1 MKKGKKYVYRLFLSL
16 ILVICA
22 LSMFVMSCSKTQ
34 HFELSRFISPETCS
48 GCHGEIYN
56 QWKSSMHNLSH
67 RDVVYRD
74 IAHYLLKGLTDK
86 DEIREAE
93 SCVKCHT
100 PVGVLSGFP
109 KKTSDELDKVPELAQ
124 EGIQCDYCHSVTGAY
139 EMYNN
144 GLTLDPG
151 HGEADAG
158 TKRGPFKDSKSDFH
172 KSAFSEFHTGSKIC
186 GTCHNVK
193 HVAFGTWLETTYEEW
208 EKGPY
213 NSDDPEK
220 RVPCQGCHMYHR
232 PGIPATGSTERPK
245 NPGIAADGGP
255 ERKHIFTHY
264 FVGGN
269 SFVPGLFK
277 DAVKVKMAE
286 ERLKNAAEI
295 LIDDSKASDGRIAVV
310 IKNTGA
316 GHYLPTGLTD
326 VRQMWLEITLR
337 DRSGRLIYSS
347 GMPDSHG
354 YLPEN
359 AIVYNT
365 VFGDG
370 KGNPVINIAKA
381 REILKDRRIP
391 PRESLRESIEI
402 PKDKGK
408 DIVINV
414 KLLYR
419 IAPQKIVDS
428 VFGKGKIKLPIVTMA
443 TASKGIKM

>member
-1 MKKGKKYVYRLFLSL
+1 MNNSRKNLRFISTTIL
-16 ILVICA
+16 IIFSLVII
-22 LSMFVMSCSKTQ
+22 VMSCSKTQ

-56 QWKSSMHNLSH
+56 QWKNSMHNQSH
-67 RDVVYRD
+67 RDVVYKEV
-74 IAHYLLKGLTDK
+74 ALYMLKGLTDP
-86 DEIREAE
+86 DEIKEAE

-109 KKTSDELDKVPELAQ
+109 KKTSDELDKVPDLAK

-144 GLTLDPG
+144 GLKLDPG
-151 HGEADAG
+151 HGDNEPG
-158 TKRGPFKDSKSDFH
+158 TKRGPFKDSQTDFH
-172 KSAFSEFHTGSKIC
+172 KSAFSEFHTSSKIC
-186 GTCHNVK
+186 GSCHNVK

-232 PGIPATGSTERPK
+232 PGVPATGSTDRPK
-245 NPGIAADGGP
+245 NPGTAADDGP
-255 ERKHIFTHY
+255 KREHIFTHY

-277 DAVKVKMAE
+277 DAVKARMAE
-286 ERLKNAAEI
+286 ERLKNAAE
-295 LIDDSKASDGRIAVV
+295 LSIDDSKIGNGKLIIG
-310 IKNTGA
+310 IKNIGA

-326 VRQMWLEITLR
+326 VRQMWLEITIK
-337 DRSGRLIYSS
+337 DKNGRLVYSS
-347 GMPDSHG
+347 GVLDENG
-354 YLPEN
+354 YIPEN

-370 KGNPVINIAKA
+370 KGKPVTNIAKA

-391 PRESLRESIEI
+391 PRESLRESIKLPEG
-402 PKDKGK
+402 KGR
-408 DIVINV
+408 DIIIRIR
-414 KLLYR
+414 LLYR
-419 IAPQKIVDS
+419 IAPQKIVDI
-428 VFGKGKIKLPIVTMA
+428 VFGKGKIKLPVITMA
-443 TASKGIKM
+443 TVEKKGKI